1 MVDELQEKLNEI
13 EETVL
18 ATSSENLI
26 PRLLQV
32 RGVVNHLRQ
41 INPPQRDVVNRLAH
55 GDSKMIRPVLF
66 ALFRDLR
73 DNLIRIDE
81 QAASY
86 ADQLLISF

>member
-18 ATSSENLI
+18 ATSSESLI
-26 PRLLQV
+26 RGSFRCV
-32 RGVVNHLRQ
+32 RRESSASDH
-41 INPPQRDVVNRLAH
+41 PPATRGRERLAH
-55 GDSKMIRPVLF
+55 GENKMIRPVL
-66 ALFRDLR
+66 LPYFRDLR

-86 ADQLLISF
+86 ADQL